1 MTRPGCLAWIVALVM
16 LPSVPVAGAQH
27 VAPIAMKAT
36 EFSQSTMRESPSTQ
50 PIRVQLAADTARRQ
64 PAKTPFLLGGL
75 VVGGFVGGL
84 LASSYSFCGEP
95 QPGVT
100 CTSTDT
106 ATGVVIGAGIGLIAG
121 FLAWAIAAGY
131 SAPDR

>member
-1 MTRPGCLAWIVALVM
+1 M
-16 LPSVPVAGAQH
+16 
-27 VAPIAMKAT
+27 
-36 EFSQSTMRESPSTQ
+36 
-50 PIRVQLAADTARRQ
+50 
-64 PAKTPFLLGGL
+64 

-84 LASSYSFCGEP
+84 LAAGYSFCSGEP

-106 ATGVVIGAGIGLIAG
+106 ATGVVIGAGVGLVVG
-121 FLAWAIAAGY
+121 FLTWAIAAGH